1 MSLSCQMM
9 GRDGAGPSQ
18 ILAAKI
24 LNRTIWNMSNR
35 THENKITTQFIGRR
49 EPSAQQRS
57 FCSGC
62 EDLPGDRSGYLVSL
76 RTRGKSCAAER

>member
-49 EPSAQQRS
+49 
-57 FCSGC
+57 
-62 EDLPGDRSGYLVSL
+62 
-76 RTRGKSCAAER
+76 